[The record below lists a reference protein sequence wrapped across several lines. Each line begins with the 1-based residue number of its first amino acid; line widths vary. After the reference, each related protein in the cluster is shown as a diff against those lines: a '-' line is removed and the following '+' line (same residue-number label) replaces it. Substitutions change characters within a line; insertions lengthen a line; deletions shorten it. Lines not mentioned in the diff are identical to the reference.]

1 MTRTLPLFQESG
13 FPKRGI
19 KIPLIDV
26 VCGVARRLWPSKTAI
41 NLASR
46 ADISERA
53 AKLWLEGRTEPGADS
68 LVALLRSDV
77 GFELL
82 QELMEGSGT
91 RWWEQFG
98 RAVRIAEHSDRL
110 DWHRREIERLQGRN
124 RNA

>member
-1 MTRTLPLFQESG
+1 MTRTLPLFQDSG

-46 ADISERA
+46 AEISERA
-53 AKLWLEGRTEPGADS
+53 AKLWLEGRTEPGADA
-68 LVALLRSDV
+68 LVALLRSDI

-82 QELMEGSGT
+82 QDIMQGSGT
-91 RWWEQFG
+91 RWWRDFERGVQI
-98 RAVRIAEHSDRL
+98 AQLEERIEWQRDQL
-110 DWHRREIERLQGRN
+110 EKLKGGMK
-124 RNA
+124 

>member
-46 ADISERA
+46 AEISERA
-53 AKLWLEGRTEPGADS
+53 AKLWLEGRTEPGADA
-68 LVALLRSDV
+68 LVALLRSDI

-82 QELMEGSGT
+82 QDIMQGSGT
-91 RWWEQFG
+91 RWWRDFERGVQI
-98 RAVRIAEHSDRL
+98 AQLEERIEWQRDQL
-110 DWHRREIERLQGRN
+110 EKLKGGMK
-124 RNA
+124 

>member
-1 MTRTLPLFQESG
+1 MSRTLPLFSDSG

-46 ADISERA
+46 AEISERA
-53 AKLWLEGRTEPGADS
+53 AKLWLEGRTEPGADA
-68 LVALLRSDV
+68 LVALLRSDI

-82 QELMEGSGT
+82 QNLMQGSGT
-91 RWWEQFG
+91 RWWREFEQG
-98 RAVRIAEHSDRL
+98 VQIAEL
-110 DWHRREIERLQGRN
+110 EQQIEWRRASLAKLKGELK
-124 RNA
+124 